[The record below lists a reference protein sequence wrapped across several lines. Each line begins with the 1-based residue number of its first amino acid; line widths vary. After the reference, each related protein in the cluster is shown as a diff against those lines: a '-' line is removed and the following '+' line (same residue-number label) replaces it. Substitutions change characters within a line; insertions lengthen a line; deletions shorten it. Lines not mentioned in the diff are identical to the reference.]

1 MHPLALLR
9 LVMGR
14 GCAGMVLVALM
25 IVSAV
30 ALIWEKVGRLES
42 VATALGLAYVFA
54 LAEALD

>member
-1 MHPLALLR
+1 
-9 LVMGR
+9 
-14 GCAGMVLVALM
+14 MVLVALM